1 MENNHPIN
9 EVIGIT
15 MDKVRQMVDANTVVG
30 TPIQAGDGVTIIP
43 ISKIS
48 FGFGSGGTDFAT
60 KNQPADKKN
69 AFGGGAA
76 AGVNIDP
83 IAFLVVRPDS
93 VRLLPVDVPSGGAVE
108 KALDL
113 MPEVFNKVSGLVD
126 NVKAKRAE
134 KNPAATVETT
144 VTVETATESEE

>member
-9 EVIGIT
+9 DVLGVT

-30 TPIQAGDGVTIIP
+30 TPIHTEEGVTIIP

-60 KNQPADKKN
+60 KNQPAEKKN

-93 VRLLPVDVPSGGAVE
+93 VRLLSVEAPAGGGTVE
-108 KALDL
+108 KVLDL
-113 MPEVFNKVSGLVD
+113 MPEIVNKVSDLVGGIKGKKEAAD
-126 NVKAKRAE
+126 SAE
-134 KNPAATVETT
+134 AE
-144 VTVETATESEE
+144 